1 MKDFSNKARKAPIA
15 IIDGDEAHR
24 TQMAEALGAF
34 YAVSAFD
41 DGSRAVGTI
50 MADVPEVVIVDENVQ
65 PAGGLSVLRRMKDM
79 PALMDVPVICTSRD
93 PNAETGFFAEARGMG
108 FDKGMAKPVKFKRL
122 VTAISESING
132 AIEKAWDEIEPV
144 QREAL
149 KKTVSVFN
157 SISDIIDSG
166 EPLPYGEVKESC
178 GPLVTAVQ
186 NNQYKEMLRSVRGH
200 DDYSYVHSLRVATF
214 LSLFGHTI
222 GIKGD
227 DLMMLST
234 GGLVHDIGKMSI
246 PNEVLNKPGRL
257 EGDEWATMQSHVSR
271 TLAALENSSDIPHA
285 VITVAAQHHEKLD
298 GSGYPKGLKGKELND
313 LARMATIVDI
323 FGALTDRR
331 CYKDPMPPEKA
342 LDIMTDMVG
351 ALDMQLL
358 VLFREMLLDATS
370 E

>member
-1 MKDFSNKARKAPIA
+1 M
-15 IIDGDEAHR
+15 
-24 TQMAEALGAF
+24 
-34 YAVSAFD
+34 
-41 DGSRAVGTI
+41 
-50 MADVPEVVIVDENVQ
+50 
-65 PAGGLSVLRRMKDM
+65 
-79 PALMDVPVICTSRD
+79 
-93 PNAETGFFAEARGMG
+93 
-108 FDKGMAKPVKFKRL
+108 
-122 VTAISESING
+122 
-132 AIEKAWDEIEPV
+132 
-144 QREAL
+144 
-149 KKTVSVFN
+149 
-157 SISDIIDSG
+157 
-166 EPLPYGEVKESC
+166 
-178 GPLVTAVQ
+178 
-186 NNQYKEMLRSVRGH
+186 
-200 DDYSYVHSLRVATF
+200 ATF

>member
-149 KKTVSVFN
+149 RRRYRSSTAFPTS
-157 SISDIIDSG
+157 SIPASRC
-166 EPLPYGEVKESC
+166 P
-178 GPLVTAVQ
+178 TA
-186 NNQYKEMLRSVRGH
+186 RSRKAVGRW
-200 DDYSYVHSLRVATF
+200 SPRSRTISIRRCCAACAATT
-214 LSLFGHTI
+214 TI
-222 GIKGD
+222 P
-227 DLMMLST
+227 
-234 GGLVHDIGKMSI
+234 MSI
-246 PNEVLNKPGRL
+246 RFGWRPSCRFSVTPS
-257 EGDEWATMQSHVSR
+257 ASR
-271 TLAALENSSDIPHA
+271 
-285 VITVAAQHHEKLD
+285 
-298 GSGYPKGLKGKELND
+298 G
-313 LARMATIVDI
+313 
-323 FGALTDRR
+323 
-331 CYKDPMPPEKA
+331 
-342 LDIMTDMVG
+342 MT
-351 ALDMQLL
+351 
-358 VLFREMLLDATS
+358 
-370 E
+370 